1 MKIRFLFAIAML
13 GALSLFPCSVL
24 AHTGGGAFPGFGSGF
39 AHPISGSDHLLAMIA
54 VGLWAAQRGGKAL
67 WIVPGVFVA
76 LMIFGGV
83 LAISKIPVPYVEE
96 GILLSVLILGIV
108 IAVGLRL
115 PLGIQAFIVGVFA
128 VFHGHAHGTEI
139 PFAAEAV
146 TYSLG
151 FASGTALLHAA
162 GAACGWMLHKLNIGK
177 AIRLVGGV
185 IVLGGMYLVVG

>member
-1 MKIRFLFAIAML
+1 MKYRYPLALLML

-24 AHTGGGAFPGFGSGF
+24 AHAGGGVFAGFESGF
-39 AHPISGSDHLLAMIA
+39 AHPVTGNDHLLTMIA
-54 VGLWAAQRGGKAL
+54 VGLWAAQHGGKVL
-67 WIVPGVFVA
+67 WIVPAIFVA
-76 LMIFGGV
+76 LMILGGV
-83 LAISKIPVPYVEE
+83 MAFSGIPVPYVEE

-115 PLGIQAFIVGVFA
+115 SLGIQAFIVGVFA

-177 AIRLVGGV
+177 AIRLAGGV

>member
-1 MKIRFLFAIAML
+1 MKRFYPLALLML
-13 GALSLFPCSVL
+13 VALPLFPGSVL
-24 AHTGGGAFPGFGSGF
+24 AHTGGGVFAGFESGF
-39 AHPISGSDHLLAMIA
+39 AHPLTGADHLLAMIA
-54 VGLWAAQRGGKAL
+54 VGLWAAQRGGKTL
-67 WIVPGVFVA
+67 WIVPAVFIA
-76 LMIFGGV
+76 LMIFGGA
-83 LAISKIPVPYVEE
+83 LAISNIPVPYVEE

-146 TYSLG
+146 AYSLG

-162 GAACGWMLHKLNIGK
+162 GAASGRMLHKLNIDK
-177 AIRLVGGV
+177 AIRLAGGV
-185 IVLGGMYLVVG
+185 IVLGGMYLAVG

>member
-1 MKIRFLFAIAML
+1 MKYRYPLALLML
-13 GALSLFPCSVL
+13 GALSLFPGSVL
-24 AHTGGGAFPGFGSGF
+24 AHAGGGRFAGFGSGF
-39 AHPISGSDHLLAMIA
+39 IHPISGSDHLLAMIA
-54 VGLWAAQRGGKAL
+54 VGLWAAQRGGNAL
-67 WIVPGVFVA
+67 WIIPGVFVA
-76 LMIFGGV
+76 LMILGGV
-83 LAISKIPVPYVEE
+83 LAISYIPVPYVEE

-108 IAVGLRL
+108 IALGLRL

-177 AIRLVGGV
+177 ATRLVGGV